1 MIKIKNISRLI
12 DLPKLL
18 AHKSGFLL
26 GPRQTGK
33 SWIIRHTLR
42 DAQVYD
48 LLDSATYADLS
59 HHPAR
64 IEQEWLADPPHGGV
78 VVLDEVQR
86 LPLLLNEVHRLIEQ
100 HGIRFLLTGS
110 SARKLRG
117 GGVNLLGGRAR
128 VHHLHPFVSA
138 ELGKT
143 FDLMRAVN
151 RGLLPPLYFSA
162 EPEED
167 LAAYAGVYL
176 REEIA
181 AEALTRNLPAFS
193 RFLQVAALCNGQMIN
208 YTRVAN
214 DAQVPRST
222 VVEYFGILKDTLIGY
237 EAPAWRQSVKRK
249 AITTAKFYLF
259 DSGVT
264 RHLQGR
270 GGIQAGTPEFGQ
282 ALETLLFH
290 ELRTYC
296 DYRQAGEVAYWR
308 SASGFEVDFVVADR
322 VAIEVKG
329 TGRLADSDLRGLRAL
344 REENKL
350 ASYICVT
357 LDPRPRVVDG
367 MQVLPVP
374 IFLERLWAG
383 ELV

>member
-1 MIKIKNISRLI
+1 
-12 DLPKLL
+12 
-18 AHKSGFLL
+18 
-26 GPRQTGK
+26 
-33 SWIIRHTLR
+33 
-42 DAQVYD
+42 
-48 LLDSATYADLS
+48 
-59 HHPAR
+59 
-64 IEQEWLADPPHGGV
+64 
-78 VVLDEVQR
+78 
-86 LPLLLNEVHRLIEQ
+86 
-100 HGIRFLLTGS
+100 
-110 SARKLRG
+110 LRG

-193 RFLQVAALCNGQMIN
+193 RFLQVAAICNGQMIN
-208 YTRVAN
+208 YTRIAN

-259 DSGVT
+259 DSG
-264 RHLQGR
+264 GR
-270 GGIQAGTPEFGQ
+270 DASPAGSHFP
-282 ALETLLFH
+282 
-290 ELRTYC
+290 
-296 DYRQAGEVAYWR
+296 
-308 SASGFEVDFVVADR
+308 
-322 VAIEVKG
+322 
-329 TGRLADSDLRGLRAL
+329 
-344 REENKL
+344 
-350 ASYICVT
+350 
-357 LDPRPRVVDG
+357 
-367 MQVLPVP
+367 
-374 IFLERLWAG
+374 
-383 ELV
+383 